1 MADRKDKL
9 VYFLYSEEQ
18 IKEKNNILNKVG
30 KKFVPGSVYIGM
42 SRKLFTQISDKD
54 SMEQYIDTKVVAK
67 GYKNQMKFDLPRNEK
82 KEI

>member
-42 SRKLFTQISDKD
+42 SRKMFTQISNKD

>member
-18 IKEKNNILNKVG
+18 IKEKNNILSKVG

>member
-42 SRKLFTQISDKD
+42 SRKMFTQISDKD